1 MIALIAAAPFS
12 IYHRDF
18 YGDTRRTPPQGF
30 DLLGVRTSSHHKEST
45 IMSTA
50 GVIGLGAIGG
60 GVAICLARSGHL
72 KAVYDIR
79 KDASDK
85 LPGVPAVTGS
95 PAEVA
100 RQCDVVMI
108 AVLDAKQT
116 RDVLTGPEGV
126 LTQVRPGL

>member
-79 KDASDK
+79 KDASAA
-85 LPGVPAVTGS
+85 LTASPRAPAPPPGGGGQGTS
-95 PAEVA
+95 
-100 RQCDVVMI
+100 
-108 AVLDAKQT
+108 
-116 RDVLTGPEGV
+116 
-126 LTQVRPGL
+126 